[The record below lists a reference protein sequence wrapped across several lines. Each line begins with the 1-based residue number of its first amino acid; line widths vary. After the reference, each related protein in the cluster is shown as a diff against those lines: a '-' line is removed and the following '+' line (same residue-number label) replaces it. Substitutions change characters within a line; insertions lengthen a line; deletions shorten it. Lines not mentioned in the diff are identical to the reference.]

1 MEYQSSL
8 SSKVI
13 EWIHNVQYED
23 ISFEALHEAKRALL
37 DTVGIGIAGQLTQVS
52 TIAHNFVLSQY
63 GSSDYHHSAKLWCS
77 NNKSVS
83 MCGAALAN
91 AWIIDSIDMHDT
103 GHYTKGHA
111 GCALIPSLLSCIHIY
126 EKNNENKKLNGKE
139 FLTTLIV
146 GYEIAYRAG
155 HSLHVT
161 VPDIHSS
168 GSWVSL
174 GCSAM
179 LCRLLKLSYDS
190 TAHAL
195 GIAEYYG
202 PRSQIMRCVNYP
214 TMLKDG
220 LGQGALVGISSA
232 LLGELGFTGSPAVTM
247 TKVDDNKVL
256 FDIWNSLGKEYRIN
270 IVHVYKCHACCY
282 WAQPSLNAI
291 DKIKQKYPNVTF
303 MNDTISNIDI
313 YTFFE
318 ATHLL
323 QTVPK
328 TSDQAQYSISF
339 STAAALIYGRIGP
352 KLLNAIND
360 QKIINL
366 MEKIHIHIDPQLD
379 PTFMLGVRNQ
389 ISTTD
394 NKNISAMTSNAS
406 TIIITLRDGSQYDS
420 GLSFVKWDKIA
431 GEKEPS
437 DEELIEKYMWLC
449 KEAGVEDQ
457 QAIEQLKDICMQDIE
472 NIEDMNILQDIL
484 ADLHCSNSYKDQTT

>member
-1 MEYQSSL
+1 MECQSVL
-8 SSKVI
+8 SSSTI
-13 EWIHNVQYED
+13 EWIHNVHYED
-23 ISFEALHEAKRALL
+23 IPFEALHEAKRALL
-37 DTVGIGIAGQLTQVS
+37 DTIGVGIAGQLTKVS

-63 GSSDYHHSAKLWCS
+63 GSSDYYHSAKLWCS

-139 FLTTLIV
+139 FLTTLVV

-161 VPDIHSS
+161 ASDVHSS
-168 GSWVSL
+168 GSWVGL

-179 LCRLLKLSYDS
+179 LCRLLKLSYDA

-232 LLGELGFTGSPAVTM
+232 LLGELGFSGSPAVTM
-247 TKVDDNKVL
+247 TKTDDNEVL
-256 FDIWNSLGKEYRIN
+256 LNIWSSLGKEYRIN
-270 IVHVYKCHACCY
+270 SVHVYKYHACCY

-291 DKIKQKYPNVTF
+291 DTIKQKYPNVSFT
-303 MNDTISNIDI
+303 NDTISTIDV

-318 ATHLL
+318 ATRLL

-328 TSDQAQYSISF
+328 TSDEAQYSISF
-339 STAAALIYGRIGP
+339 SIAAALIYGRIGP
-352 KLLNAIND
+352 KLLNATND
-360 QKIINL
+360 WKIINL
-366 MEKIHIHIDPQLD
+366 MEKIKIHLDPKLD
-379 PTFMLGVRNQ
+379 PTFMLGIKNHTN
-389 ISTTD
+389 TTD
-394 NKNISAMTSNAS
+394 NKNVSAMTSNAS
-406 TIIITLRDGSQYDS
+406 TIVITLYDSSQYDS

-431 GEKEPS
+431 GEKEPT
-437 DEELIEKYMWLC
+437 DEELIEKYMCLC

-457 QAIEQLKDICMQDIE
+457 QKIEQLKDICMRDIE
-472 NIEDMNILQDIL
+472 SIEDMNILQDIL
-484 ADLHCSNSYKDQTT
+484 ANLDCKSSYKHQI

>member
-1 MEYQSSL
+1 
-8 SSKVI
+8 
-13 EWIHNVQYED
+13 
-23 ISFEALHEAKRALL
+23 
-37 DTVGIGIAGQLTQVS
+37 TTQVS

-63 GSSDYHHSAKLWCS
+63 GCSDYHHSAKLWCS

-126 EKNNENKKLNGKE
+126 EKNNENKKVNGKE
-139 FLTTLIV
+139 FLTTLVV

-195 GIAEYYG
+195 G
-202 PRSQIMRCVNYP
+202 
-214 TMLKDG
+214 
-220 LGQGALVGISSA
+220 ALVGISSA

-247 TKVDDNKVL
+247 TKTDDNEVL
-256 FDIWNSLGKEYRIN
+256 FDIWSSLGKEYRIN
-270 IVHVYKCHACCY
+270 IVHVYKYHACCY
-282 WAQPSLNAI
+282 SAQPSLNAI
-291 DKIKQKYPNVTF
+291 DKMKQKYSNVNFT
-303 MNDTISNIDI
+303 NDTISNIDI

-339 STAAALIYGRIGP
+339 SIAAALIYGRIGP

-389 ISTTD
+389 TSTND

-406 TIIITLRDGSQYDS
+406 TIVITLHDGSRYDS
-420 GLSFVKWDKIA
+420 GLSFVKWDKMA

-484 ADLHCSNSYKDQTT
+484 ADLDCTNSYKYQTT